1 MDGNRHSSG
10 ACSAMPLCPCCPL
23 FSPLNE
29 PIQWNLL
36 FPTVCLFQACYS
48 TNMYSAGG
56 KNPICSMT
64 CCVFGRQFQIYLWSH
79 GLTLKFSHKDLLSLP
94 WCFIWYKLQP
104 KNSSCLHA
112 SFILHVDAGWL
123 IFFLFHFFLSKWL
136 LLGQQE
142 LGHCWQHWVFLAAV
156 VLAGVKPQGLV
167 VRPQEGVRR
176 TKDLLHLNE
185 LREDGCGT
193 SFLWLRSTQ
202 AQSRYT

>member
-1 MDGNRHSSG
+1 
-10 ACSAMPLCPCCPL
+10 
-23 FSPLNE
+23 
-29 PIQWNLL
+29 
-36 FPTVCLFQACYS
+36 
-48 TNMYSAGG
+48 MYSAGG

-79 GLTLKFSHKDLLSLP
+79 GLTFKSSHKDLLSLP

-104 KNSSCLHA
+104 KKLILSACIFYITCRPWLA
-112 SFILHVDAGWL
+112 YFFSFPF
-123 IFFLFHFFLSKWL
+123 FFLKSKWL
-136 LLGQQE
+136 LLGQPE

-176 TKDLLHLNE
+176 SKDLLHLNA